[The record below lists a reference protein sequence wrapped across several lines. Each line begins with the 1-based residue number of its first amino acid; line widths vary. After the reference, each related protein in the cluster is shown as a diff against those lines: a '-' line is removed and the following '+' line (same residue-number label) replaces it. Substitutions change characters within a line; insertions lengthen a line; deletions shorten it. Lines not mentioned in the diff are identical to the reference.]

1 MYYSVVKMNGFY
13 FSGFYFKMGGGV
25 IGVVFLLIINDRSF
39 SLDNFIDIFIWFEIL
54 I

>member
-1 MYYSVVKMNGFY
+1 MVFILVGFIL
-13 FSGFYFKMGGGV
+13 KWGGGV